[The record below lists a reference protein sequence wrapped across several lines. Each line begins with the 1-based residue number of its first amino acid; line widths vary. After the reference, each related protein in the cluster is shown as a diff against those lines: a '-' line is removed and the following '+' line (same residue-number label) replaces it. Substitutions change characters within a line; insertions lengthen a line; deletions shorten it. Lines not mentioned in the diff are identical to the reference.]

1 MARKGCDSQP
11 RLFPIFMPPT
21 ARADKRERRQE
32 CAQVPQR
39 AVRGTVS
46 ADAAHPFFAKRVAKA
61 PAVPNSAP
69 ERVPSALAAPAPWP
83 SAATTHV
90 GRAGLSA
97 SVEYTLPPG
106 WAWRPRCG
114 GKRASALHAPPF
126 PYTARE
132 DAPCATAPRVP
143 LTDESA
149 AHICAGLGVAER
161 SGRGE
166 LVPNAVTGLFGAAR
180 HAPADMLPWNER
192 WRPQSA
198 AQVLSNEDAATY
210 LRDWLAK
217 LRVTYSTRKRQV
229 RTRMPQRKRG
239 RPRIVD
245 DETMDDYD
253 SDEDAWFEQFRDD
266 ASRVAYGR
274 RQPAEE
280 LTNCIL
286 LVGPSGCG
294 KSAAVHACAAELGYG
309 VFEIFPGWGRRTGK
323 DINTA
328 IAQLTRNH
336 MVGKAGKLASPRQS
350 LILLDEV
357 DVLFDDDAGFW
368 TGVIELIGSSQ
379 RPVVLTCADASLVP
393 TASLPLQR
401 QLEFVPP
408 RIDDAAAYLSL
419 VALHEGHAV
428 PRTTAA
434 AIYHGTRMGGDAF
447 GTSVARTSGPEHPA
461 TYAYPVE
468 CRAAD
473 GAGAPDLRA
482 ALVRLQWE
490 CLLPIAE
497 PQRRTADPVLDA
509 PAGMPPALVPLH
521 MLRRAADTMSRSDAA
536 WREPCSGDM
545 LPPWSR
551 AAVSD
556 VLPSGT
562 PPSGAI
568 HDALVLGAGRMYAG
582 AGVLGERLGG
592 VRATAL
598 QPRALLALAAQMDA
612 ARVAHARHTAQLL
625 ALLNVYASEQLPRP
639 AAVLEYA
646 PYVRLILLIDELRI
660 HVRMQ
665 QLQHV
670 SGGARVTRN
679 SARLLL
685 DTWGVRGLEHER
697 RLPFG
702 PDEIRAAR
710 ATTFPK

>member
-1 MARKGCDSQP
+1 MARNGCDSQP

-21 ARADKRERRQE
+21 ARADRRERQQE
-32 CAQVPQR
+32 CAQAPPR

-46 ADAAHPFFAKRVAKA
+46 AEAAHPFFAKRVTKA
-61 PAVPNSAP
+61 PAAASSGSSSSASQRAPSAP
-69 ERVPSALAAPAPWP
+69 AAPAPWP
-83 SAATTHV
+83 TAATTHV
-90 GRAGLSA
+90 GRAGPSA
-97 SVEYTLPPG
+97 SVEYALPPG
-106 WAWRPRCG
+106 WAWRPRRRG
-114 GKRASALHAPPF
+114 EGAGAARAPPF

-132 DAPCATAPRVP
+132 DAPCTPVPRAP

-149 AHICAGLGVAER
+149 AHVRAGIGEQVPSAVAGLC
-161 SGRGE
+161 
-166 LVPNAVTGLFGAAR
+166 GAAR
-180 HAPADMLPWNER
+180 AAPADMLPWNER

-198 AQVLSNEDAATY
+198 AQVLSNEDAAAY
-210 LRDWLAK
+210 LRDWLAD

-245 DETMDDYD
+245 DDAMDDYD
-253 SDEDAWFEQFRDD
+253 SDEDAWFEQFRDA
-266 ASRVAYGR
+266 ASREAYAR

-309 VFEIFPGWGRRTGK
+309 VFEIFPGWGRRTGR

-336 MVGKAGKLASPRQS
+336 MVGEAGELASPRQS

-368 TGVIELIGSSQ
+368 TGVIELIGASQ

-401 QLEFVPP
+401 QLEFGPP

-434 AIYHGTRMGGDAF
+434 ALYHDTRMCGDAF

-461 TYAYPVE
+461 THAYPVE

-490 CLLPIAE
+490 CLLPMPAE
-497 PQRRTADPVLDA
+497 PQRRAADPVLDA
-509 PAGMPPALVPLH
+509 PAGMPPALAPLH
-521 MLRRAADTMSRSDAA
+521 MLRRAADAMSRSDAA
-536 WREPCSGDM
+536 GREPCSGDV

-556 VLPSGT
+556 VPPSSA

-660 HVRMQ
+660 HIRMQ
-665 QLQHV
+665 QLQHA

-685 DTWGVRGLEHER
+685 DTWGARGLEHER

>member
-1 MARKGCDSQP
+1 M
-11 RLFPIFMPPT
+11 
-21 ARADKRERRQE
+21 
-32 CAQVPQR
+32 PQR

-697 RLPFG
+697 RRPFG